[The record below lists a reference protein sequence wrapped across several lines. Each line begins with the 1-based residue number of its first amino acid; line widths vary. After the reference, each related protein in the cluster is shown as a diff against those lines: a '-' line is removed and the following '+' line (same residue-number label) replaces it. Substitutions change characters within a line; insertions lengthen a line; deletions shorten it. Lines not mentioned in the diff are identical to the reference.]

1 MILIKDNAGAVAA
14 SGVSLYAISKQ
25 DNNVLADTARHMLHD
40 GIAAEGKNELD
51 LSMGDYEA
59 LFADMVKALG
69 YHIEETDK

>member
-1 MILIKDNAGAVAA
+1 MILIKDNAGTVSA

-25 DNNVLADTARHMLHD
+25 DNVLADTARHMLHT

>member
-1 MILIKDNAGAVAA
+1 MILIKDNAGTVAA

-25 DNNVLADTARHMLHD
+25 DNVLADTARHMLHD